1 MADPILLT
9 DTPTP
14 QNLFHVDEQYHYYL
28 PSCCECLNETSRTG
42 SINAAPCTA
51 QYSMTDFWNYKKKK
65 KIDSKFSKPRR
76 KISKYDCRH

>member
-28 PSCCECLNETSRTG
+28 PSCCECLNETSRTLDDRFLEL
-42 SINAAPCTA
+42 
-51 QYSMTDFWNYKKKK
+51 QKKK